1 MGKIKALYHD
11 FDPFKCAVVRE
22 AIKAGAI
29 TDGEVI
35 CGDIKELK
43 ASDLVGFQ
51 RVHFFC
57 GGGFWDLALNRA
69 GWGDEEV
76 WTGSCPCPSFSE
88 AGKGEG
94 FDDDRHLWPDW
105 DTLIGER
112 RPPVLFGEQSHAAI
126 GFGWLDLVCGNL
138 EAKGY
143 AVAAAVLG
151 AHSVGAPHRRQRL
164 YFAADHCTAA
174 SGANTNN
181 SERRS
186 DVAGGY
192 ESNRSAAGREQG
204 DGELGAACYVGNPAH
219 SDGWDAGAERE
230 QRSREQRLLEED
242 CGTGDSAD
250 TSDGDRG
257 RRERGKKKGVGKNRE
272 WRWRPAIIGPL
283 VALGVDLDAKCQG
296 LEGHFGDVRE
306 WRGPG
311 WLDPLTARSVA
322 EAGATRGFW
331 ADCDWWY
338 GRDGKYRPIGPGLF
352 PLATR
357 SSARVGRLR
366 MFGDAICVE
375 TAVAFIKA
383 YIDAKRMKLA

>member
-1 MGKIKALYHD
+1 M
-11 FDPFKCAVVRE
+11 
-22 AIKAGAI
+22 
-29 TDGEVI
+29 
-35 CGDIKELK
+35 
-43 ASDLVGFQ
+43 
-51 RVHFFC
+51 
-57 GGGFWDLALNRA
+57 
-69 GWGDEEV
+69 
-76 WTGSCPCPSFSE
+76 
-88 AGKGEG
+88 
-94 FDDDRHLWPDW
+94 
-105 DTLIGER
+105 
-112 RPPVLFGEQSHAAI
+112 
-126 GFGWLDLVCGNL
+126 
-138 EAKGY
+138 
-143 AVAAAVLG
+143 
-151 AHSVGAPHRRQRL
+151 
-164 YFAADHCTAA
+164 
-174 SGANTNN
+174 
-181 SERRS
+181 
-186 DVAGGY
+186 AGGY
-192 ESNRSAAGREQG
+192 ESNRGAAGREQG

-338 GRDGKYRPIGPGLF
+338 GRDGKYRPIKCGVF
-352 PLATR
+352 PLVAGR
-357 SSARVGRLR
+357 SGRVGLVCDPGGKIIEEEPETTEERTGRLR
-366 MFGDAICVE
+366 LFGDSICVPL
-375 TAVAFIKA
+375 AMAFIRA
-383 YIDAKRMKLA
+383 YMESRHA